1 MSDTMNKKYLII
13 ILLIPLIMS
22 AVYGH
27 GVDVT
32 ADTMVIADETNG
44 QLAKDITDS
53 NGMNISV
60 YKFTSQADVEHIL
73 EHSVNN
79 TNKRILMIAYQDSG
93 NEFLKKHSEVSD
105 RVIVVDDVNND
116 TIEDGLNKIM
126 NAPTQNEESQSSFAV
141 PLFIGLIIGIL
152 VGAPIGV
159 LLMKRKNKE

>member
-44 QLAKDITDS
+44 QLAKDIADS

-73 EHSVNN
+73 EH
-79 TNKRILMIAYQDSG
+79 

-159 LLMKRKNKE
+159 LLMKRKK